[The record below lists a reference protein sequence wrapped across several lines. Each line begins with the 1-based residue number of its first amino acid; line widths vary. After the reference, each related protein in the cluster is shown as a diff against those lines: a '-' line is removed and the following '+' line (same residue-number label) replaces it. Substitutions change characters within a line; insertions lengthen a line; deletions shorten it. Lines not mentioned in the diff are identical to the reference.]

1 MKWDDEKHNQLIKEM
16 FVARPQEY
24 KSGSIQRG
32 SAWEEIV
39 KVLNLLDVFFFV
51 NQGPLRDRYS
61 NLVCNNKQ
69 THKDENA
76 SGINSEHTEMDDFF
90 EELDS
95 LFKESERAKDKR
107 LDEKKNR
114 RGQEKILKSLT
125 SVIGNIFTNQ
135 KREERRR
142 GSSNDKI

>member
-1 MKWDDEKHNQLIKEM
+1 MKWDDKKDNQLIKEM

-24 KSGSIQRG
+24 KSGSVQRG

-39 KVLNLLDVFFFV
+39 KILNLLDVFFLV
-51 NQGPLRDRYS
+51 NQGSLRDRYS

-69 THKDENA
+69 THKEENA

-107 LDEKKNR
+107 LDVKK
-114 RGQEKILKSLT
+114 K
-125 SVIGNIFTNQ
+125 Q
-135 KREERRR
+135 KRAGKNLKKFDISYWKHFHKLEKGGTKKR
-142 GSSNDKI
+142 KQ

>member
-1 MKWDDEKHNQLIKEM
+1 M
-16 FVARPQEY
+16 
-24 KSGSIQRG
+24 
-32 SAWEEIV
+32 
-39 KVLNLLDVFFFV
+39 DVFFFV

-107 LDEKKNR
+107 LDEKKTR

-125 SVIGNIFTNQ
+125 SVIGNIFTN
-135 KREERRR
+135 
-142 GSSNDKI
+142 